1 MRIFM
6 HRYTDRDVIGVE
18 EIVDVLQ
25 YFSHL
30 FCTPKVLFDDM
41 LMHVHAYGDR
51 THRVE
56 DASDLH
62 ASSVAS

>member
-1 MRIFM
+1 MQ
-6 HRYTDRDVIGVE
+6 RYTDREVIGVE
-18 EIVDVLQ
+18 EIVDILLH
-25 YFSHL
+25 FSHL

>member
-1 MRIFM
+1 M
-6 HRYTDRDVIGVE
+6 IGVE
-18 EIVDVLQ
+18 EIVDILLH
-25 YFSHL
+25 FSHL

-51 THRVE
+51 TQRVD
-56 DASDLH
+56 DASDVH

>member
-1 MRIFM
+1 MIR
-6 HRYTDRDVIGVE
+6 VE
-18 EIVDVLQ
+18 EIADVLQ

-41 LMHVHAYGDR
+41 LRYVRTYGDR
-51 THRVE
+51 TQRVE

>member
-1 MRIFM
+1 MP
-6 HRYTDRDVIGVE
+6 RYTDREVIGVE
-18 EIVDVLQ
+18 EIADVLE

-51 THRVE
+51 TQRVD

-62 ASSVAS
+62 SSSVAS

>member
-6 HRYTDRDVIGVE
+6 HRYTDREVIGVE

-41 LMHVHAYGDR
+41 LIHVHAYGDR
-51 THRVE
+51 TQRVE